1 MSHRL
6 SFFILLV
13 PIISVCLFAQQG
25 VQPQITT
32 PSLPQGQQG
41 NIYGEAFTATG
52 GTAPYSWSIS
62 VGTPPTGIV
71 MNTNGNFVGIPTTAG
86 HLQLHSLAL
95 RMPITTPLRAISA

>member
-1 MSHRL
+1 MLHIDAAWGWEDNSAVRGIKEKTGFRRSVISHRL

-41 NIYGEAFTATG
+41 NIYGEAFHRDRR
-52 GTAPYSWSIS
+52 
-62 VGTPPTGIV
+62 
-71 MNTNGNFVGIPTTAG
+71 NG
-86 HLQLHSLAL
+86 AL
-95 RMPITTPLRAISA
+95 